1 MSQPVRVA
9 RQIAAPRATKVLA
22 EILGLGVLAQAAFA
36 GGFLGGHHM
45 WLSWHQ
51 RLGDFIV
58 VIPLVSLI
66 VGLVAR
72 RRRPDTTSM
81 LLIRVVLVALVIG
94 TEAAGHAAGSL
105 LALHIPLA
113 VAVMALTMWQITIA
127 AEAQGVNVRRPHP
140 ARAEH
145 GRS

>member
-1 MSQPVRVA
+1 MSEPVRDVQ
-9 RQIAAPRATKVLA
+9 QIAAPRTTKVLA

-36 GGFLGGHHM
+36 GGFLGGHHV

-58 VIPLVSLI
+58 VIPVVILV

-72 RRRPDTTSM
+72 RRQPETTAM
-81 LLIRVVLVALVIG
+81 LLVRIALVALVIG
-94 TEAAGHAAGSL
+94 TEAAGHAGGSL

-113 VAVMALTMWQITIA
+113 VAVMALTVWQITIA
-127 AEAQGVNVRRPHP
+127 AEAQRVSKGPVR
-140 ARAEH
+140 ARAGH
-145 GRS
+145 RGS

>member
-9 RQIAAPRATKVLA
+9 RQIAAPRATRVLA

-58 VIPLVSLI
+58 VIPIVSLVI
-66 VGLVAR
+66 GLLAR
-72 RRRPDTTSM
+72 RRQAEATLM
-81 LLIRVVLVALVIG
+81 LLMRAALIALVIG

-105 LALHIPLA
+105 LALHVPLA
-113 VAVMALTMWQITIA
+113 VATMALTMWQITNA
-127 AEAQGVNVRRPHP
+127 AEAQRTNVRQHP
-140 ARAEH
+140 ASAAH
-145 GRS
+145 DRS

>member
-1 MSQPVRVA
+1 MSQPLRAA
-9 RQIAAPRATKVLA
+9 RQTAAPRATKVLA
-22 EILGLGVLAQAAFA
+22 EILGVGVLAQAGFA

-45 WLSWHQ
+45 WLNWHQ

-58 VIPLVSLI
+58 VIPLVSLV

-72 RRRPDTTSM
+72 RRQPETTSM
-81 LLIRVVLVALVIG
+81 LLVRVVLIALVIG
-94 TEAAGHAAGSL
+94 TEAAGHAAGSW

-113 VAVMALTMWQITIA
+113 VALMALTMRQIILA
-127 AEAQGVNVRRPHP
+127 AEAQRVNARQHTV
-140 ARAEH
+140 RAER

>member
-1 MSQPVRVA
+1 
-9 RQIAAPRATKVLA
+9 
-22 EILGLGVLAQAAFA
+22 
-36 GGFLGGHHM
+36 M

-58 VIPLVSLI
+58 IIPIANLI

-72 RRRPDTTSM
+72 RGQPEAGSA
-81 LLIRVVLVALVIG
+81 LFIRVALVALVIG

-113 VAVMALTMWQITIA
+113 VATMGLTVWQVANA
-127 AEAQGVNVRRPHP
+127 ADAQ
-140 ARAEH
+140 RA
-145 GRS
+145 SAQATSA

>member
-1 MSQPVRVA
+1 
-9 RQIAAPRATKVLA
+9 
-22 EILGLGVLAQAAFA
+22 
-36 GGFLGGHHM
+36 M

-58 VIPLVSLI
+58 IIPIASLI

-72 RRRPDTTSM
+72 RGKPEAGSA
-81 LLIRVVLVALVIG
+81 LFVRVVLVALVIG

-113 VAVMALTMWQITIA
+113 VATMGLTVWQVA
-127 AEAQGVNVRRPHP
+127 NVADAQRASAQLHP
-140 ARAEH
+140 RD
-145 GRS
+145 

>member
-1 MSQPVRVA
+1 MSQPVRVV
-9 RQIAAPRATKVLA
+9 RQIAAPGATKVLA

-58 VIPLVSLI
+58 IIPLVSLV
-66 VGLVAR
+66 VGLLAR
-72 RRRPDTTSM
+72 RRQPEAGSV
-81 LLIRVVLVALVIG
+81 LLMRVVLVALVVG
-94 TEAAGHAAGSL
+94 TEAAGHAGGSL

-113 VAVMALTMWQITIA
+113 VAIMALTMWQIALT
-127 AEAQGVNVRRPHP
+127 AEAQRTNVRPPLAGAAHD
-140 ARAEH
+140 
-145 GRS
+145 RS

>member
-1 MSQPVRVA
+1 MSQPPQA
-9 RQIAAPRATKVLA
+9 LRQVAAPRTTTILA

-58 VIPLVSLI
+58 IIPIANLI

-72 RRRPDTTSM
+72 RGQPEAGSA
-81 LLIRVVLVALVIG
+81 LFIRVALVALVIG

-113 VAVMALTMWQITIA
+113 VATMGLTVWQVANA
-127 AEAQGVNVRRPHP
+127 ADAQ
-140 ARAEH
+140 RA
-145 GRS
+145 SAQATSA